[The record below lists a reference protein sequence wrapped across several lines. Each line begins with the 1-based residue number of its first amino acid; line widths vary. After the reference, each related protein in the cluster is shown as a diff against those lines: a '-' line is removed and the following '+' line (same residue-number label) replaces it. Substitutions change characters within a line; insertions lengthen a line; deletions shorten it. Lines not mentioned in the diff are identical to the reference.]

1 MGNAGLADVFISYTG
16 RDWGWASWLDFILRE
31 AGYTTKVQGYDFMVG
46 QSFVNAMDEALKQ
59 SRLVA
64 CLLSPAY
71 LDSRWCGEEWQ
82 AALVKEKLLPLRIA
96 ECALDGLLAPRAYLD
111 LVGVAEA
118 EARERIVAELK
129 KQDGEDP
136 RPKVKPAFPRGAAAA
151 PSPRFPGS
159 LPAIWNITEERNP
172 YFTGRDQA
180 LVDLHQALTAGQTAA
195 LTQAIKGL
203 GGVGKSQLA
212 LEYAFRHAGE
222 YDGIWWLHAEESTTL
237 ARDYVA
243 LAPKLGVP
251 VVTDEG
257 QMVRQVREQLSQ
269 RQRIL
274 LIFDNATEPRT
285 LAPYLPVHAA
295 RQVIVTTRAQTWP
308 DAVAQDVHELPL
320 DAAIAFLLKRTGQT
334 DQAAAKDVAQRLG
347 CLPLALEQAA
357 AYAVQCQKKLADYAI
372 LLGKHG
378 LDLLEKG
385 HSHRY
390 EKTVGTTWALA
401 FEKVQVNC
409 PAAADL
415 LHLCAFLAPED
426 IYLRD
431 LAGASQHLPE
441 RLAKILAD
449 ELALDE
455 AKATLLGFSLIRT
468 DGEAIAIHRL
478 VQDVTRKRM
487 DPAAREQWL
496 RTALR
501 TVNQLFPSE
510 SYDVRKWDMCSRW
523 LAHALIVV
531 NWDKAEAVDTSA
543 CARIL
548 NLTGLHLKSK
558 ANYKEDEPLLRRALA
573 INESNLG
580 PNHPEVARTLSN
592 LALLLQET
600 NRLSEAEPL
609 YRRALAIDEASLGPN
624 HPEVAIYL
632 NNLASLL
639 QAANRLSEAEPLSRR
654 ALAIDEASLGPNH
667 PNVAIYINNLAELL
681 RVTNRLSEAEPLSRR
696 ALAIDEASLGP
707 NHPNVARDLNNLAS
721 LLQATSRL
729 SEAEPLFRR
738 ALAIDEASLSPSH
751 PDVARDL
758 NNLAELLRV
767 TNRLSEAE
775 PLFRRAVSIFGSS
788 LGPDHPS
795 TLTVRKNLGL
805 LLAEQ
810 AKAKT

>member
-16 RDWGWASWLDFILRE
+16 RDWGWASWLDFTLRE
-31 AGYTTKVQGYDFMVG
+31 AGYATKVQGYDFMVG
-46 QSFVNAMDEALKQ
+46 KSFVNAMDEALKQ

-82 AALVKEKLLPLRIA
+82 AALVKDKLLPLRIA
-96 ECALDGLLAPRAYLD
+96 ECDLDGLLAPRAYLD
-111 LVGVAEA
+111 LVGVPEA

-129 KQDGEDP
+129 KRDGENP
-136 RPKVKPAFPRGAAAA
+136 RPKVKPAFPHSAALA
-151 PSPRFPGS
+151 PGPRFPGS
-159 LPAIWNITEERNP
+159 LPAIWNITVERNP

-180 LVDLHQALTAGQTAA
+180 LAELHQALTAGQTAA

-222 YDGIWWLHAEESTTL
+222 YDGIWWLHAEEPTTL
-237 ARDYVA
+237 ARDYVD

-274 LIFDNATEPRT
+274 LIFDNATEPSA
-285 LAPYLPVHAA
+285 LKDYLPVHGA
-295 RQVIVTTRAQTWP
+295 RQIIVTTRAHTWP
-308 DAVAQDVHELPL
+308 DAVAQDVKELSL

-334 DQAAAKDVAQRLG
+334 DQAAAKDVASRLG
-347 CLPLALEQAA
+347 RLPLALEQAV
-357 AYAVQCQKKLADYAI
+357 AYVVKCEKKLVDYAI
-372 LLGKHG
+372 LLGNHG
-378 LDLLEKG
+378 LDLLEMG
-385 HSHRY
+385 HAHRH

-401 FEKVQVNC
+401 FEKVQANC

-441 RLAKILAD
+441 RLAKILVD

-455 AKATLLGFSLIRT
+455 AKATLLGLSLIRS
-468 DGEAIAIHRL
+468 DGDAISIHRL
-478 VQDVTRKRM
+478 VQDVTRKGM
-487 DPAAREQWL
+487 DPAAGEQWL
-496 RTALR
+496 RIALR
-501 TVNQLFPSE
+501 TVNQLFPFE
-510 SYDVRKWDMCSRW
+510 PYDVRAWDMCSRW
-523 LAHALIVV
+523 LAHDLIVV
-531 NWDKAEAVDTSA
+531 NWDKADTVDPSA

-548 NLTGLHLKSK
+548 NQTGLHLKSK
-558 ANYKEDEPLLRRALA
+558 ANYKEAEPLLRRALA

-592 LALLLQET
+592 LALLLQDT
-600 NRLSEAEPL
+600 NRLPDAEPL
-609 YRRALAIDEASLGPN
+609 LRRALAIYEAILGPN
-624 HPEVAIYL
+624 HPYVAIYL
-632 NNLASLL
+632 NNLA
-639 QAANRLSEAEPLSRR
+639 
-654 ALAIDEASLGPNH
+654 
-667 PNVAIYINNLAELL
+667 ELL
-681 RVTNRLSEAEPLSRR
+681 RATNRLSDAELVFRR

-707 NHPNVARDLNNLAS
+707 NHPNVARDLNNLAQ
-721 LLQATSRL
+721 LLKATNRL
-729 SEAEPLFRR
+729 SEAEPLSRR
-738 ALAIDEASLSPSH
+738 ALAIDEASLSPNH
-751 PDVARDL
+751 PDVVRDL

-767 TNRLSEAE
+767 TNRLSDAE
-775 PLFRRAVSIFGSS
+775 PLFRRAVSIFESS
-788 LGPDHPS
+788 LGPDHPK
-795 TLTVRKNLGL
+795 TLTVRKNLEL

-810 AKAKT
+810 GKAKT